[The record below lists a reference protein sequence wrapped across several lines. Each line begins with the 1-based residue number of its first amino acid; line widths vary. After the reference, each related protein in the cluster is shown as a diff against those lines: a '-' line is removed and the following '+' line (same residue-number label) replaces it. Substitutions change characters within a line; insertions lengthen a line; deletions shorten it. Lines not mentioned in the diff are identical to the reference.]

1 MSKTIPIL
9 TAERTPTQVN
19 QPRRATARTVIAA
32 IVGLIPVLPDV
43 IRAYGLD
50 SIPVIA
56 AALTIIAATA
66 RVLTLPQVEKWLQ
79 DYVPWL
85 SANGQSESEHQ

>member
-1 MSKTIPIL
+1 VSPTIPIL

-19 QPRRATARTVIAA
+19 QPRRATIRTVIAA

-56 AALTIIAATA
+56 AGLTIIAATA

-79 DYVPWL
+79 DYAPWL
-85 SANGQSESEHQ
+85 SANGKSESGQQ